1 MQLLATK
8 KFEAMVIKEYSIT
21 PAVQNLG
28 NCFNEL
34 NLYKIDNRE
43 FFLEWFVM
51 DLNNNEIESAEIGI
65 WVDDNNNVTDYDG
78 IFSLP
83 DEIVDLLKDNN
94 IFYDVSLN
102 N

>member
-1 MQLLATK
+1 MKLLATK

-21 PAVQNLG
+21 PTVQNLG

-43 FFLEWFVM
+43 FFLEWFVT

-65 WVDDNNNVTDYDG
+65 WVDEKNNVTDYDG

-83 DEIVDLLKDNN
+83 TEIVDLLKEHN